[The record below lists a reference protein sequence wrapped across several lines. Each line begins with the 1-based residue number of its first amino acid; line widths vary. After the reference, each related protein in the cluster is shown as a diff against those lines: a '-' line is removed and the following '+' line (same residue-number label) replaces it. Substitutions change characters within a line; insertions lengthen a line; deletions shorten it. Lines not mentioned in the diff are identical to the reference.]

1 LTAHLTPGAVRSRRL
16 PAPHL
21 SCVFS
26 LSCFHGVA
34 SMWNIVIGVVFM
46 IGGLT
51 NTLALRD
58 TNSSTA
64 LAVVGAGLIIWGG
77 IQLVNG
83 GEE

>member
-1 LTAHLTPGAVRSRRL
+1 
-16 PAPHL
+16 
-21 SCVFS
+21 
-26 LSCFHGVA
+26 
-34 SMWNIVIGVVFM
+34 MWNIVIGVVFM

-64 LAVVGAGLIIWGG
+64 LAVVGAGLIIWGD